1 MFCYLDTP
9 PQVRAAGGQADGPDE
24 GTAERCLSGHD
35 TGSLICDCRAAV
47 TNPFPAGE
55 LADRA
60 TRRLR
65 DESNSLLIK
74 DLDKII
80 GEEAKATSKL
90 NQVSDF
96 SPYDSRPMGLCC

>member
-1 MFCYLDTP
+1 M
-9 PQVRAAGGQADGPDE
+9 
-24 GTAERCLSGHD
+24 
-35 TGSLICDCRAAV
+35 
-47 TNPFPAGE
+47 
-55 LADRA
+55 
-60 TRRLR
+60 R

-80 GEEAKATSKL
+80 GEEAKTTSKL